1 MNKNLQKLEKYF
13 EIKNKYRIQNEEFNQ
28 AINHQILIAKHNIDQ
43 YNSELNAYVRVYE
56 PNDYITHKN
65 GNIYGMLISIKDVIC
80 YKDHICQASSKILE
94 GFTSCINATV
104 VDKII
109 ESGGIII
116 GHTNC
121 DEFAMGSTNENSVY
135 GICRNGLNVNKVPG
149 GSSGGAA
156 VSIQMDMC
164 NVAIGTDTGGS
175 VRQPSAFCGIIGF
188 KPTYGRISRYG
199 IIPYASSFDTVG
211 LLSKSINDIALVFD
225 EVCGYDDK
233 DYTSS
238 TQPKTHCFN
247 TLKTDISQRF
257 KIICINDTLNNLQEE
272 IEYEIKKSIN
282 KLKQENHSIEYIDF
296 KYIDYLLP
304 IYYII
309 TAVEASSN
317 LAKYDGIRYGYQ
329 SKNIKT
335 YDDIYIKTRSEGFG
349 YEVKKRLIL
358 GNYILSSKENTEIF
372 IKAKKIRRLIVD
384 ELTDI
389 LDKNDFIILPTT
401 TTTAF
406 DINSDMSG
414 MDKCLSDIFT
424 VMASIAGLPAI
435 SIPIGKDKNGMP
447 IGLQVISKYYNE
459 EELLHFASYLQ
470 DLIDNR

>member
-1 MNKNLQKLEKYF
+1 MNNNLQKLEEYS
-13 EIKNKYRIQNEEFNQ
+13 EIRNKHQSNDFDQTISNQ
-28 AINHQILIAKHNIDQ
+28 ISIAKHNIDQ
-43 YNSELNAYVRVYE
+43 YNAELNAYVRIYE
-56 PNDYITHKN
+56 PNDYHIHKN

-80 YKDHICQASSKILE
+80 YKDHVCQASSKILE

-104 VDKII
+104 VDRII
-109 ESGGIII
+109 ESGGIIM

-135 GICRNGLNVNKVPG
+135 GICRNGLNINKVPG

-156 VSIQMDMC
+156 VSVQMNMC

-175 VRQPSAFCGIIGF
+175 VRQSAAFCGIIGF

-211 LLSKSINDIALVFD
+211 LLSKSIKDIALVFD
-225 EVCGYDDK
+225 QVCGYDDK

-238 TQPKTHCFN
+238 IQPKTCCFDK
-247 TLKTDISQRF
+247 LKTDISKKY
-257 KIICINDTLNNLQEE
+257 KIICINNTLHNLQKE
-272 IEYEIKKSIN
+272 IEYEIKNSIN
-282 KLKQENHSIEYIDF
+282 KLKQENHNIEYIDF

-304 IYYII
+304 IYYVI

-335 YDDIYIKTRSEGFG
+335 FDDIYIKTRSEGFG

-358 GNYILSSKENTEIF
+358 GNYILSSKENNEMF

-384 ELTDI
+384 ELISI
-389 LDKNDFIILPTT
+389 LDNNDFIILPTT
-401 TTTAF
+401 ATTAF

-424 VMASIAGLPAI
+424 VLASIVGLPAI
-435 SIPIGKDKNGMP
+435 SIPIGNDKDGMP
-447 IGLQVISKYYNE
+447 IGLQIISKYYNE

-470 DLIDNR
+470 NLIDNR